1 MDATSLASVW
11 ATVALFIFLGVLVYL
26 KVPAMIA
33 KAIDARAVKIR
44 HDLDEA
50 RRLREEAQALLAEF
64 QKKRKDAEQEAADLV
79 AAAKREAEL
88 LLADA
93 HKKTEDYVTRRT
105 AMAEQKI
112 AQAEREAVN
121 EVRSSAVDIAIEAA
135 RRLLA
140 DNPEIKAGE
149 ELFKSSLQELK
160 SKLN

>member
-11 ATVALFIFLGVLVYL
+11 ATVALFIFLGIIAYL
-26 KVPAMIA
+26 KVPGMIS
-33 KAIDARAVKIR
+33 KALDARAAKIR
-44 HDLDEA
+44 SDLDEA
-50 RRLREEAQALLAEF
+50 RRLREEAQALLADF
-64 QKKRKDAEQEAADLV
+64 QQKRKQAEKEAGDIV
-79 AAAKREAEL
+79 TAAKREAEM

-121 EVRSSAVDIAIEAA
+121 EVRSSAVDIAVEAA
-135 RRLLA
+135 RKLLA
-140 DNPEIKAGE
+140 ESPEIKAGE

>member
-1 MDATSLASVW
+1 MDATSLASLW
-11 ATVALFIFLGVLVYL
+11 ATVALVIFLGIVVYM
-26 KVPAMIA
+26 KVPGMIS
-33 KAIDARAVKIR
+33 KALDGRADKIR

-64 QKKRKDAEQEAADLV
+64 QEKRKAAEKEAADIV
-79 AAAKREAEL
+79 TAAKREAEML
-88 LLADA
+88 VAEA
-93 HKKTEDYVTRRT
+93 HKKTEDYVSRRT

-121 EVRSSAVDIAIEAA
+121 EVRSSAVDIAVEAA
-135 RRLLA
+135 RKLLA

-149 ELFKSSLQELK
+149 ELFKSSLRELK

>member
-1 MDATSLASVW
+1 MDATSLATVW
-11 ATVALFIFLGVLVYL
+11 ATVALFIFLGVIVYL
-26 KVPAMIA
+26 KVPGMIA
-33 KAIDARAVKIR
+33 KAIDARATKIR
-44 HDLDEA
+44 SDLDEA

-64 QKKRKDAEQEAADLV
+64 QQKRKEAEQEAADIV
-79 AAAKREAEL
+79 TAAKREAEML
-88 LLADA
+88 LGEA
-93 HKKTEDYVTRRT
+93 HKKTEEYVMRRT
-105 AMAEQKI
+105 AIAEQKI

-135 RRLLA
+135 RKLLA

>member
-11 ATVALFIFLGVLVYL
+11 ATVALVLFLGILVYL
-26 KVPAMIA
+26 KVPGMIS
-33 KAIDARAVKIR
+33 KALDARATKIQA
-44 HDLDEA
+44 DLAEA

-64 QKKRKDAEQEAADLV
+64 QQKRKEAEQEAADIV
-79 AAAKREAEL
+79 TAAKREAEM
-88 LLADA
+88 LLADM
-93 HKKTEDYVTRRT
+93 HKKTEDYVTRRA

-135 RRLLA
+135 RKLLA

-160 SKLN
+160 TKLN